1 MACQPWPLLRNPSFC
16 SERSA
21 LRLVVHGRSGG
32 RIPACCLALAD
43 AVSTARQTPVLI
55 EALTAE
61 TPPPSPRL
69 QHQWLV
75 PLLLLPG
82 SHVRHDLPAIRQR
95 LRGLGATV
103 TLLPFLGAWRP
114 WVSMLRHWLSRSM
127 AEPSCRVVVHHPLR
141 PGPAERYLH
150 HLARE
155 LACPLVP
162 ADAWQ
167 AFAQRS
173 PASYP
178 LPLALAPNRMS
189 EVLRQAGGSAALL
202 EDPVIR
208 SGLIDLLVALP

>member
-1 MACQPWPLLRNPSFC
+1 VACQPWPLLRNPSFC

-114 WVSMLRHWLSRSM
+114 WVSMLRLWLSRSM
-127 AEPSCRVVVHHPLR
+127 AEPSHRVVVHHPLR